1 MSSESIFYRK
11 PSVERRVVVTGLA
24 AITPLALTYEKSWAQ
39 LLEGQS
45 GIASITQFDTKDYE
59 VSIAGEVKDFNP
71 RKWIDPKTLR
81 KMERFTQFAVVAGLS
96 ALKDSGLTDSTFTN
110 GVKKDHLTNREL
122 IDSEPMSDDFIGD
135 HFTIPEEY
143 SRTAGCIVGVGISG
157 LDVIS
162 QNVKILEERGPSRI
176 SPFFIPKTISNI
188 APGHL
193 SLQAKLKGPSY
204 TITSACASG
213 AHAIGEAM
221 KYIRYGFSDIM
232 LAGGSESAITPLA
245 LSGFASMRA
254 LSTRNT
260 QPEMASRPWDRDRDG
275 FVFSEGAGMLVLE
288 DYEKAVQRG
297 ARIYCEIAGYGASCD
312 AFHLTNPDEDGIG
325 AANAINLALKD
336 AQINHED
343 IDYINAHGTSTPIGD
358 EKETL
363 AIKRAFGAHARK
375 LSISSTKS
383 MTGHLLGAAGAIEAI
398 FTALSVSRNQIPPT
412 INLENPSPDCDLNYT
427 PHIAVEKPVR
437 CALSNSFG
445 FGGTN
450 ACLAFQSI
458 H

>member
-1 MSSESIFYRK
+1 MNSKSIFYRK
-11 PSVERRVVVTGLA
+11 PSVERRVVVTGLS
-24 AITPLALTYEKSWAQ
+24 AITPLALTYEESWAQ
-39 LLEGQS
+39 LLEGRS
-45 GIASITQFDTKDYE
+45 GIAPITQFDAKNYD
-59 VSIAGEVKDFNP
+59 VNIAGEVKDFDP
-71 RKWIDPKTLR
+71 RKWIDPKALR

-96 ALKDSGLTDSTFTN
+96 ALEDSGLTNSAFKNNSLTN
-110 GVKKDHLTNREL
+110 GDPTNEDL
-122 IDSEPMSDDFIGD
+122 ADS
-135 HFTIPEEY
+135 HFAIPEQY
-143 SRTAGCIVGVGISG
+143 SQTAGCIIGVGISG
-157 LDVIS
+157 LDIIS

-176 SPFFIPKTISNI
+176 SPFFIPRTISNI

-193 SLQAKLKGPSY
+193 SLQARLKGPSY

-221 KYIRYGFSDIM
+221 KYIRYGVSDIM

-254 LSTRNT
+254 LSTRNA

-363 AIKRAFGAHARK
+363 AIKRAFGAHAKK

-383 MTGHLLGAAGAIEAI
+383 MTGHLLGAAGAIEAV

-427 PHIAVEKPVR
+427 PHAAIEKPVR

>member
-1 MSSESIFYRK
+1 MNSESIFYRR
-11 PSVERRVVVTGLA
+11 PSVERRVVVTGLS
-24 AITPLALTYEKSWAQ
+24 AITPLGLTHEQSWTG
-39 LLEGQS
+39 LLEGRS
-45 GIASITQFDTKDYE
+45 GIAPITQFDAKDYE
-59 VSIAGEVKDFNP
+59 VSIAGEVKDFDP
-71 RKWIDPKTLR
+71 QKWIDPKTLR

-96 ALKDSGLTDSTFTN
+96 ALKDSGLTNGTFKNSSPTNDDPTNDDSA
-110 GVKKDHLTNREL
+110 
-122 IDSEPMSDDFIGD
+122 DS
-135 HFTIPEEY
+135 HFAIPEQY
-143 SRTAGCIVGVGISG
+143 GQTAGCIIGVGISG
-157 LDVIS
+157 LDIIS

-176 SPFFIPKTISNI
+176 SPFFIPRTISNI

-193 SLQAKLKGPSY
+193 SLQARLKGPSY

-221 KYIRYGFSDIM
+221 KYIRYGVSDIM

-363 AIKRAFGAHARK
+363 AIKRAFGSHAKK

-398 FTALSVSRNQIPPT
+398 FTTLSVSRNQIPPT

-427 PHIAVEKPVR
+427 PHVAVEKPVR

-450 ACLAFQSI
+450 ACLVFQSI

>member
-24 AITPLALTYEKSWAQ
+24 AITPLALTYEESWAQ
-39 LLEGQS
+39 LLEGRS
-45 GIASITQFDTKDYE
+45 GIAPITQFDAKDYE
-59 VSIAGEVKDFNP
+59 VRIAGEVKNFDP

-96 ALKDSGLTDSTFTN
+96 ALKDSGLTGACFTN
-110 GVKKDHLTNREL
+110 NISKNNNLENNDPTEETSSN
-122 IDSEPMSDDFIGD
+122 DPFA
-135 HFTIPEEY
+135 IPEEL
-143 SRTAGCIVGVGISG
+143 SQTAGCIIGVGISG

-176 SPFFIPKTISNI
+176 SPFFIPRTISNI

-193 SLQAKLKGPSY
+193 SLQARLKGPSY
-204 TITSACASG
+204 TVTSACASG

-221 KYIRYGFSDIM
+221 KYIRYGVSDVM

-254 LSTRNT
+254 LSTRNA

-297 ARIYCEIAGYGASCD
+297 ARIYCEIVGYGASCD
-312 AFHLTNPDEDGIG
+312 AFHLTNPDEDGVG

-336 AQINHED
+336 AQIHHED

-363 AIKRAFGAHARK
+363 AIKHAFGSHARK

-383 MTGHLLGAAGAIEAI
+383 MTGHLLGAAGAIEAV
-398 FTALSVSRNQIPPT
+398 FTSLSVSKNQIPPT

-427 PHIAVEKPVR
+427 PHAAVEKPVK

-450 ACLAFQSI
+450 ACLAFQAI

>member
-1 MSSESIFYRK
+1 MNSKSIFYRK

-24 AITPLALTYEKSWAQ
+24 AITPLALTYEESWTK

-45 GIASITQFDTKDYE
+45 GIAPITQFDTKDHD
-59 VSIAGEVKDFNP
+59 VSIAGEVKDFAP
-71 RKWIDPKTLR
+71 QKWIDPKTLR

-96 ALKDSGLTDSTFTN
+96 ALRDSGLTN
-110 GVKKDHLTNREL
+110 GNLT
-122 IDSEPMSDDFIGD
+122 ISEKYGQ
-135 HFTIPEEY
+135 
-143 SRTAGCIVGVGISG
+143 TAGCIIGVGISG
-157 LDVIS
+157 LDIIS

-176 SPFFIPKTISNI
+176 SPFFIPRTISNI

-193 SLQAKLKGPSY
+193 SLQAELKGPSY
-204 TITSACASG
+204 TVTSACASG
-213 AHAIGEAM
+213 THAIGEAM
-221 KYIRYGFSDIM
+221 KYIRYGLSDVM
-232 LAGGSESAITPLA
+232 LAGGSESAITSLA
-245 LSGFASMRA
+245 IAGFTSMRA
-254 LSTRNT
+254 LSTRNSHP
-260 QPEMASRPWDRDRDG
+260 QLASRPWDKDRDG

-288 DYEKAVQRG
+288 DYETAAQRG
-297 ARIYCEIAGYGASCD
+297 AHIYCEISGYGASCD
-312 AFHLTNPDEDGIG
+312 AFHLTNPGEDGIG

-336 AQINHED
+336 GQINHED

-363 AIKRAFGAHARK
+363 AIKRAFGPHAKK

-383 MTGHLLGAAGAIEAI
+383 MTGHLLGAAGAIEAV
-398 FTALSVSRNQIPPT
+398 FTVLSVSKNQIPPT
-412 INLENPSPDCDLNYT
+412 INLENPSPECDLNYT
-427 PHIAVEKPVR
+427 PHVAVEKEVAH
-437 CALSNSFG
+437 ALSNSFG

>member
-1 MSSESIFYRK
+1 MTSKSIFYRK
-11 PSVERRVVVTGLA
+11 PSIERRVVVTGLS
-24 AITPLALTYEKSWAQ
+24 AITPLALTYKESWQ
-39 LLEGQS
+39 RLLKGQS
-45 GIASITQFDTKDYE
+45 GIAPITTFDTKDLD
-59 VSIAGEVKDFNP
+59 VTIAGEVKDFDP
-71 RKWIDPKTLR
+71 KQWIEPKTLR

-96 ALKDSGLTDSTFTN
+96 ALEDSGLISKTTTN
-110 GVKKDHLTNREL
+110 GA
-122 IDSEPMSDDFIGD
+122 DSR
-135 HFTIPEEY
+135 FTISEKDNQ
-143 SRTAGCIVGVGISG
+143 AGCIIGVGISG
-157 LDVIS
+157 LDIIS

-176 SPFFIPKTISNI
+176 SPFFIPRTISNI

-193 SLQAKLKGPSY
+193 SLQAGLKGPSY
-204 TITSACASG
+204 TVTSACASG

-221 KYIRYGFSDIM
+221 KYIRYGLSDVM

-254 LSTRNT
+254 LSTRNSHP
-260 QPEMASRPWDRDRDG
+260 QLASRPWDKDRDG

-288 DYEKAVQRG
+288 DYETAAQRG
-297 ARIYCEIAGYGASCD
+297 AHIYCEIAGYGASCD
-312 AFHLTNPDEDGIG
+312 AFHLTNPDEDGTG

-336 AQINHED
+336 AQINCED
-343 IDYINAHGTSTPIGD
+343 IDYINAHGTSTPVGD

-363 AIKRAFGAHARK
+363 AIKRAFGPHAKK

-383 MTGHLLGAAGAIEAI
+383 MTGHLLGAAGAIEAV
-398 FTALSVSRNQIPPT
+398 FTTLSISKNQIPPT

-427 PHIAVEKPVR
+427 PHVAVEKPVKS
-437 CALSNSFG
+437 ALSNSFG

-450 ACLAFQSI
+450 ACLAFQTI

>member
-1 MSSESIFYRK
+1 MSSKSIFYRK
-11 PSVERRVVVTGLA
+11 PCVERRVVVTGLA
-24 AITPLALTYEKSWAQ
+24 AITPLALTYEQSWKK

-45 GIASITQFDTKDYE
+45 GIAPITQFDTKDHD
-59 VSIAGEVKDFNP
+59 VTIAGEVKDFDP
-71 RKWIDPKTLR
+71 QKWIDPKTLR

-96 ALKDSGLTDSTFTN
+96 ALKDSN
-110 GVKKDHLTNREL
+110 LTNEDL
-122 IDSEPMSDDFIGD
+122 VISEK
-135 HFTIPEEY
+135 Y
-143 SRTAGCIVGVGISG
+143 SHTAGCIIGVGISG
-157 LDVIS
+157 LDIIS

-176 SPFFIPKTISNI
+176 SPFFIPRTISNI

-204 TITSACASG
+204 TVTSACASG

-221 KYIRYGFSDIM
+221 KYIRYGVSDIM
-232 LAGGSESAITPLA
+232 LAGGSESAITSLA

-254 LSTRNT
+254 LSTRNSHP
-260 QPEMASRPWDRDRDG
+260 QLASRPWDKDRDG

-288 DYEKAVQRG
+288 DYETAAQRG
-297 ARIYCEIAGYGASCD
+297 AHIYCEISGYGASCD
-312 AFHLTNPDEDGIG
+312 AFHLTNPDEDGVG

-336 AQINHED
+336 AQIPHED

-363 AIKRAFGAHARK
+363 AIKRAFGPHAKK

-383 MTGHLLGAAGAIEAI
+383 MTGHLLGAAGAIEAV
-398 FTALSVSRNQIPPT
+398 FTVLSVSKNQIPPT
-412 INLENPSPDCDLNYT
+412 INLENPSPECDLNYI
-427 PHIAVEKPVR
+427 PHVAVEKPVR

-450 ACLAFQSI
+450 ACLVFQTI